1 MAVAYLKLNR
11 PEQALILCGGL
22 GTRLRPHTDQLPKP
36 MIPCNGKPFLWYLLK
51 QMEEQGIK
59 RFVLL
64 TGYLAERIKEY
75 FKDGSAWG
83 WQIQYSQGPVDW
95 DTGKRIWEV
104 KDKMDNRF
112 LLLYSDNFVPFPME
126 KVLALHNKNDL
137 ALTFMISQ
145 KSPGN
150 IALDEAGTVQK
161 YDSNRSVVLEYVE
174 IGYMIVEK
182 EKTLKFFETPE
193 CSFSSILQKM
203 AIHKQISAWIQHDAY
218 HSISDPERW
227 RKTETYLKPK
237 KILLIDRDGVIN
249 RKAPQGEYISSWED
263 FEWIPETREAL
274 KQLAREGFK
283 FIVVSNQAGVARGLI
298 DPNELDRIHNFMKV
312 GLKKDGIEILDIYV
326 CPHHWDE
333 GCICRK
339 PNPGMLYQA
348 SKDHLFRLDKTLFI
362 GDDLRDCQT
371 AQRAGC
377 GSIFVGD
384 SSTLGKLSNEE
395 KPVFSS
401 PSLLDSVDKIYK
413 LLK

>member
-1 MAVAYLKLNR
+1 MAVAFLKLNR

-36 MIPCNGKPFLWYLLK
+36 MILCNGKPFLWYLLK

-75 FKDGSAWG
+75 FEDGSAWG

-104 KDKMDNRF
+104 KEKMDDRF

-126 KVLALHNKNDL
+126 KVLALHNKNKL
-137 ALTFMISQ
+137 PLTFMVSP

-150 IALDEAGTVQK
+150 ITLDETGKVQK
-161 YDSNRSVVLEYVE
+161 YDNNRSVELEYVE

-182 EKTLKFFETPE
+182 ESTLKVFETQE

-203 AIHKQISAWIQHDAY
+203 AIHKQISAWIQYDAY

-249 RKAPQGEYISSWED
+249 RKAPRGEYISRWED
-263 FEWIPETREAL
+263 FFWVPETRKAM
-274 KQLAREGFK
+274 KQLAQNGFR
-283 FIVVSNQAGVARGLI
+283 FIVISNQAGIARGMI
-298 DPNELDRIHNFMKV
+298 EPKELERIHDNMK
-312 GLKKDGIEILDIYV
+312 GEMRTDGIEILDIYV

-333 GCICRK
+333 KCFCRK
-339 PNPGMLYQA
+339 PNPGMLFRA
-348 SKDHLFRLDKTLFI
+348 SREHLIRLDKTLFI
-362 GDDLRDCQT
+362 WDDSRDCQT
-371 AQRAGC
+371 AERAGC
-377 GSIFVGD
+377 DSIFVGD
-384 SSTLGKLSNEE
+384 TTELQNLLNEE
-395 KPVFSS
+395 LPFSS
-401 PSLLDSVDKIYK
+401 SNTLLDAVNKIIKY
-413 LLK
+413 